1 VDLNKDG
8 KADILSGSYSR
19 RGGGGMAGLF
29 QVLWG
34 GVDGG
39 FSKPEPLKGTDGK
52 ELIIPADDKT
62 EVTKKICTRPV
73 ATDWDRDGDLDLLV
87 GNFKGTFYLFRGEG
101 DGKFSPQ
108 AEPVMAGGEELQIKG
123 VHSDPFPVDWD
134 GDGDLDLLSGSS
146 NGGVQW
152 AENTAGN
159 GQEPELKQF
168 TELIKPA
175 EERDAG
181 MLDKGQWPATPSGST
196 RVWVADVNGDGKL
209 DVLLG
214 DSASVQRAGPGLT
227 PEEAEKKFKAWQ
239 AEHERLATKLRT
251 ARDENGNTDRGLMT
265 QYQNHY
271 QKRGEFMTAERTGFV
286 WLYLRK

>member
-1 VDLNKDG
+1 
-8 KADILSGSYSR
+8 
-19 RGGGGMAGLF
+19 MAGLF

-108 AEPVMAGGEELQIKG
+108 PEPVMAGGEELQIKG